1 MGCYKKGILSTDEGL
16 VVLSLCDGISC
27 GRLALERA
35 GIKVKQYYA
44 SEIKDIAIQVTMDN
58 YPDTIQLGDV
68 TKIHYINGIL
78 ETENGNFNVGK
89 IDIVMFG
96 SPCQT
101 FSIAMKTDKRIG
113 LADKEKSGLFL
124 ECHRILREVNPRYFL
139 MENVARM
146 KDSDRD
152 IISRMMGVEPIRI
165 NSKLVSAQ
173 LRDRYYWTNIEN
185 VTQPEDKGILL
196 KDIITS
202 GYVDRDKARAL
213 LVSDCRPLTTK
224 EKMIH
229 RYKKF
234 TTLIWETEGDDNSVR
249 YMNQIEL
256 ERCQTVP
263 EGYTKCLNRNDAANV
278 LGDGWT
284 VDIISHILSFIK

>member
-202 GYVDRDKARAL
+202 GYVDRDKTRAL